1 MLLSEA
7 KEILKKNGYRLVEAE
22 ETAEYGD
29 GATIF
34 TPTGADGQW
43 PGRYDFICN
52 AILNNKVNALK
63 NMMYDGIQLGDYN
76 DGEDDESNIDFNDEY
91 EREFKEDYSL
101 VFKGNYIGDALEFM
115 INYDN
120 EFFVAP
126 FDMMNLFHAGKEGCS
141 AKTLATIVDNYI
153 YVSGAGDDEAFDG
166 MTWKQVLAKVKAAV

>member
-7 KEILKKNGYRLVEAE
+7 KEILKKNGCRLVEVE

-52 AILNNKVNALK
+52 AILNNKVNSLK
-63 NMMYDGIQLGDYN
+63 NMMYNGIQLD
-76 DGEDDESNIDFNDEY
+76 EDDESNIDFNDEY
-91 EREFKEDYSL
+91 DKEFKEDYSL

-115 INYDN
+115 IDYDN
-120 EFFVAP
+120 EFFLAP

-141 AKTLATIVDNYI
+141 AKTLATIIDNYI
-153 YVSGAGDDEAFDG
+153 YATGDGDGEAFDG
-166 MTWKQVLAKVKAAV
+166 MSWKQVLAKVKAAI

>member
-29 GATIF
+29 CATIF

-63 NMMYDGIQLGDYN
+63 NMMYNGIQLD
-76 DGEDDESNIDFNDEY
+76 EDDESNIDFNDEY
-91 EREFKEDYSL
+91 YKEFKEDYSL

-115 INYDN
+115 IDYDN
-120 EFFVAP
+120 EFFLAP

-141 AKTLATIVDNYI
+141 AKTLATIIDNYI
-153 YVSGAGDDEAFDG
+153 YATGDGDCEAFDG
-166 MTWKQVLAKVKAAV
+166 MTWKQVLAKVKAAI

>member
-1 MLLSEA
+1 MKLFEA

-52 AILNNKVNALK
+52 AILNNKVKALK
-63 NMMYDGIQLGDYN
+63 DMMYDGIQVGDYN

-91 EREFKEDYSL
+91 DREFKEDNSL

-153 YVSGAGDDEAFDG
+153 YVSGAGDDDAFDG

>member
-63 NMMYDGIQLGDYN
+63 NMMYNGIQLD
-76 DGEDDESNIDFNDEY
+76 EDDESNIDFNDEY
-91 EREFKEDYSL
+91 DKEFKEDYSL

-115 INYDN
+115 IDYDN
-120 EFFVAP
+120 EFFLAP

-141 AKTLATIVDNYI
+141 AKTLATIIDNYI
-153 YVSGAGDDEAFDG
+153 YATGDGYGEAFDG
-166 MTWKQVLAKVKAAV
+166 MTWKQVLAKVKAAI

>member
-7 KEILKKNGYRLVEAE
+7 KEILKKNGYHLVESE

-63 NMMYDGIQLGDYN
+63 NMMYNGIQLDEY
-76 DGEDDESNIDFNDEY
+76 DESNIDFNDEY
-91 EREFKEDYSL
+91 DKEFKEDYSL
-101 VFKGNYIGDALEFM
+101 VFKGKYIGDALEFM
-115 INYDN
+115 IDYDN
-120 EFFVAP
+120 EFFLAP

-141 AKTLATIVDNYI
+141 AKTLSTIIDNYI
-153 YVSGAGDDEAFDG
+153 YATGDGDGEAFDG
-166 MTWKQVLAKVKAAV
+166 MTWKQVLDKVKAAI

>member
-7 KEILKKNGYRLVEAE
+7 KEILKKNGYHLVEAE
-22 ETAEYGD
+22 ETDEYGD

-63 NMMYDGIQLGDYN
+63 NMMYNGIQLDEY
-76 DGEDDESNIDFNDEY
+76 DESNIDFNDEY
-91 EREFKEDYSL
+91 DKEFKEDYSL
-101 VFKGNYIGDALEFM
+101 VFKGKYIGDALEFM
-115 INYDN
+115 IDYDN
-120 EFFVAP
+120 EFFLAP

-141 AKTLATIVDNYI
+141 AKTLSTIIDNYI
-153 YVSGAGDDEAFDG
+153 YATGDGDGEAFDG
-166 MTWKQVLAKVKAAV
+166 MTWKQVLAKVKAAI

>member
-7 KEILKKNGYRLVEAE
+7 KEILKKNGCRLVEAE

-34 TPTGADGQW
+34 TPTGADGEW

-63 NMMYDGIQLGDYN
+63 NMMYNGIQSD
-76 DGEDDESNIDFNDEY
+76 DDDEPNIDFNDEY
-91 EREFKEDYSL
+91 DREFKADYSL
-101 VFKGNYIGDALEFM
+101 VFKGKYIGDALEFM

-120 EFFVAP
+120 EFLLAP
-126 FDMMNLFHAGKEGCS
+126 FDMMNLFHAGEKGCS
-141 AKTLATIVDNYI
+141 AKTLATIIDNYI
-153 YVSGAGDDEAFDG
+153 YATDDGDGEAFDG
-166 MTWKQVLAKVKAAV
+166 MTWKEVLAKVKAAI

>member
-63 NMMYDGIQLGDYN
+63 NMMYNGIQSD
-76 DGEDDESNIDFNDEY
+76 DDDESNIDFNDEY
-91 EREFKEDYSL
+91 DKEFKEDYSL

-115 INYDN
+115 IDYDN
-120 EFFVAP
+120 EFFLAP

-141 AKTLATIVDNYI
+141 AKTLSTIIDNYI
-153 YVSGAGDDEAFDG
+153 YATGDGDGEAFDG
-166 MTWKQVLAKVKAAV
+166 MTWKQVLAKVKAAI

>member
-63 NMMYDGIQLGDYN
+63 NMMYNGIQSD
-76 DGEDDESNIDFNDEY
+76 DDDESNIDFNDEY
-91 EREFKEDYSL
+91 DKEFKEDYSL

-115 INYDN
+115 IDYDN
-120 EFFVAP
+120 EFFLAP

-141 AKTLATIVDNYI
+141 AKTLATIIDNYI
-153 YVSGAGDDEAFDG
+153 YATGDGDGEAFDG
-166 MTWKQVLAKVKAAV
+166 MTWKQVLAKVKAAI

>member
-7 KEILKKNGYRLVEAE
+7 KEILKKNGYHLVEAE

-63 NMMYDGIQLGDYN
+63 NMMYNGIQSD
-76 DGEDDESNIDFNDEY
+76 DDDESNIDFNDEY
-91 EREFKEDYSL
+91 DKEFKEDYSL
-101 VFKGNYIGDALEFM
+101 VFKGKYIGDALEFM
-115 INYDN
+115 IDYDN
-120 EFFVAP
+120 EFFLAP

-141 AKTLATIVDNYI
+141 AKTLSTIIDNYI
-153 YVSGAGDDEAFDG
+153 YATGDGDGEAFDG
-166 MTWKQVLAKVKAAV
+166 MTWKQVLAKVKAAI